1 MIRFSA
7 RSFKAVLFALVLGAS
22 LPALAHHSASQF
34 DFAQRVEVVGKIKS
48 VAVEN
53 PHIDLWLTVDNGDG
67 TTRDIQFEGHSRN
80 NVYRKGW
87 RPDMMNEGDTI
98 SIFIAPMRSGED
110 GGYIQGFKL
119 ADGTEF

>member
-1 MIRFSA
+1 MIRPFIRFSA
-7 RSFKAVLFALVLGAS
+7 SVILS
-22 LPALAHHSASQF
+22 LIAFIPFQVSAHHSAAQF
-34 DFAQRVEVVGKIKS
+34 DFAQRVEVTGKIKS

-87 RPDMMNEGDTI
+87 RPDMMKEGDTI
-98 SIFIAPMRSGED
+98 TIFIAPMRNGED
-110 GGYIQGFKL
+110 GGYIQSFRLG
-119 ADGTEF
+119 DGVEF